1 METDNKNIVPM
12 KVGLYSSWSLTIL
25 TMITFGLAM
34 IAIPP
39 SGPYCPES
47 CMNYPYADILSYHPR
62 DYYWMYLA
70 VFQLCT
76 FLIFMI
82 ANHFVA
88 PVERKIYSFISVA
101 FALISTT
108 ILLANYFLQFSVVP
122 ISVMKGQTEGIALL
136 TQYNGHGIFIV
147 LEELGFT
154 MMSIAFIFLSP
165 GFSMKSPLEKAI
177 RWILLMPFIVNVF
190 AFIFYSIQFGLD
202 RDYRYEVAAIT
213 INWLVTVLIGI
224 LTGVFFKRELNRLCS
239 DNKLG

>member
-1 METDNKNIVPM
+1 METNNKNIATM

-25 TMITFGLAM
+25 TVITFGFAM

-39 SGPYCPES
+39 SGPNCPGN
-47 CMNYPYADILSYHPR
+47 CMNYPYPDILSYYPR

-70 VFQLCT
+70 VFQLCA

-82 ANHFVA
+82 ANHFIA
-88 PVERKIYSFISVA
+88 PVERKIFSFISVA
-101 FALISTT
+101 FAMISTT
-108 ILLANYFLQFSVVP
+108 ILLGDYFLQFSVVP

-165 GFSMKSPLEKAI
+165 IFSMKNRLEQAI
-177 RWILLMPFIVNVF
+177 RWILLMPFVVNVF

-213 INWLVTVLIGI
+213 INWLVTILIGVLIGI
-224 LTGVFFKRELNRLCS
+224 FFKREM
-239 DNKLG
+239 NKIK

>member
-1 METDNKNIVPM
+1 METDNKNIVTM
-12 KVGLYSSWSLTIL
+12 KVGLYSSWSLAIL
-25 TMITFGLAM
+25 TVITFGFAM

-39 SGPYCPES
+39 SGPNCPGN
-47 CMNYPYADILSYHPR
+47 CMNYPYPDILSYYPR

-88 PVERKIYSFISVA
+88 PVERKIFSFISVA
-101 FALISTT
+101 FATIATT
-108 ILLANYFLQFSVVP
+108 VLLGDYFLQFSVVP

-165 GFSMKSPLEKAI
+165 IFSMKNRLEQAI
-177 RWILLMPFIVNVF
+177 RWILIMPFVVNVF
-190 AFIFYSIQFGLD
+190 AFVVYSIQFGLD
-202 RDYRYEVAAIT
+202 RDYRYEVAAIS
-213 INWLVTVLIGI
+213 INWLVTILAGVLI
-224 LTGVFFKRELNRLCS
+224 GVFFKREM
-239 DNKLG
+239 NKIK

>member
-1 METDNKNIVPM
+1 METDNKNIATM
-12 KVGLYSSWSLTIL
+12 KVGFYSSWSLITL
-25 TMITFGLAM
+25 TVITFGFAM
-34 IAIPP
+34 TAIPP
-39 SGPYCPES
+39 SGPNCPGN
-47 CMNYPYADILSYHPR
+47 CMNYPYPDILSYYPR

-70 VFQLCT
+70 VFQLCA

-82 ANHFVA
+82 ANHFAA
-88 PVERKIYSFISVA
+88 PLERKIFSFISVA
-101 FALISTT
+101 FAMISTT
-108 ILLANYFLQFSVVP
+108 ILLGDYFLQFSVVP

-165 GFSMKSPLEKAI
+165 IFSMKNRLEHAI
-177 RWILLMPFIVNVF
+177 RWILLMPFVVNVF

-213 INWLVTVLIGI
+213 INWLVTILAGVLI
-224 LTGVFFKRELNRLCS
+224 GVFFKREM
-239 DNKLG
+239 NKIE

>member
-1 METDNKNIVPM
+1 METDNKNIITM
-12 KVGLYSSWSLTIL
+12 KVGLYSSWSLAIMTV
-25 TMITFGLAM
+25 ITFGFAM

-39 SGPYCPES
+39 SGPNCPS
-47 CMNYPYADILSYHPR
+47 NCMNYPYPDILSYYPR

-88 PVERKIYSFISVA
+88 PVERKIFSFISVT
-101 FALISTT
+101 FAMIATT
-108 ILLANYFLQFSVVP
+108 ILLGNYFLQFSVVP
-122 ISVMKGQTEGIALL
+122 ISITKGQTEGIALL

-165 GFSMKSPLEKAI
+165 IFSMKNRLEQAI
-177 RWILLMPFIVNVF
+177 RWILIMPFVVNIF
-190 AFIFYSIQFGLD
+190 AFVFYSIQFGLD
-202 RDYRYEVAAIT
+202 RDYRYEVATIS
-213 INWLVTVLIGI
+213 INWLVTILIGI
-224 LTGVFFKRELNRLCS
+224 LIGVFFKREM
-239 DNKLG
+239 NKIK

>member
-1 METDNKNIVPM
+1 METEIKNIIAI

-25 TMITFGLAM
+25 TLVTFGFAM
-34 IAIPP
+34 MAIPP
-39 SGPYCPES
+39 SGPNCPS
-47 CMNYPYADILSYHPR
+47 NCMNYPYPDILSYYPR
-62 DYYWMYLA
+62 DYYWMYFA
-70 VFQLCT
+70 VIQLCA

-88 PVERKIYSFISVA
+88 PVERKIFSFISVA

-108 ILLANYFLQFSVVP
+108 ILLADYILQFSVVP

-165 GFSMKSPLEKAI
+165 VFSMKSRLEKAI
-177 RWILLMPFIVNVF
+177 RWTLLMPFVVSIF

-213 INWLVTVLIGI
+213 INWLVTILAGI
-224 LTGVFFKRELNRLCS
+224 FIGVFFKREM
-239 DNKLG
+239 NKIK

>member
-1 METDNKNIVPM
+1 METDNKNITPM
-12 KVGLYSSWSLTIL
+12 KVGLYSSWSLAIL
-25 TMITFGLAM
+25 TVITFGFAM

-39 SGPYCPES
+39 SGPNCPGN
-47 CMNYPYADILSYHPR
+47 CMNYPYPDILSYYPR

-70 VFQLCT
+70 VFQLCA
-76 FLIFMI
+76 FLIFII

-101 FALISTT
+101 FAVISTT

-122 ISVMKGQTEGIALL
+122 ISVMKGQVEGIALL
-136 TQYNGHGIFIV
+136 TQYNGHGVFIV

-165 GFSMKSPLEKAI
+165 VFSMKSRLEKAI
-177 RWILLMPFIVNVF
+177 RWILLMPFVVNVF

-202 RDYRYEVAAIT
+202 RDYRFEVAAIT
-213 INWLVTVLIGI
+213 INWLVTILVGI
-224 LTGVFFKRELNRLCS
+224 LIGVFFKREM
-239 DNKLG
+239 NKVK

>member
-1 METDNKNIVPM
+1 METDNKNIATM

-25 TMITFGLAM
+25 TMITFGFAI

-39 SGPYCPES
+39 SGPNCPGN
-47 CMNYPYADILSYHPR
+47 CMNYPYPDILSYYPR

-70 VFQLCT
+70 VFQLCA

-82 ANHFVA
+82 ANHFIA
-88 PVERKIYSFISVA
+88 PVERKIFSFISVA
-101 FALISTT
+101 FAMISTT
-108 ILLANYFLQFSVVP
+108 ILLGDYFLQFSVVP

-165 GFSMKSPLEKAI
+165 IFSMKNRLEQAI
-177 RWILLMPFIVNVF
+177 RWILIMPFVVNVF
-190 AFIFYSIQFGLD
+190 AFVFYSIQFGLD
-202 RDYRYEVAAIT
+202 RDYRYEVATIT
-213 INWLVTVLIGI
+213 INWLVIILIGI
-224 LTGVFFKRELNRLCS
+224 LIGVFFKREM
-239 DNKLG
+239 NKTK

>member
-1 METDNKNIVPM
+1 METEIKNIIAI
-12 KVGLYSSWSLTIL
+12 KVGLYSSWSLAIL
-25 TMITFGLAM
+25 TLVTFGFAM
-34 IAIPP
+34 MAIPP
-39 SGPYCPES
+39 SGPNCPS
-47 CMNYPYADILSYHPR
+47 NCMNYPYPDILSYYPR
-62 DYYWMYLA
+62 DYYWMYFA
-70 VFQLCT
+70 VIQLCA

-88 PVERKIYSFISVA
+88 PVERKIFSFISVA

-108 ILLANYFLQFSVVP
+108 ILLADYILQFSVVP
-122 ISVMKGQTEGIALL
+122 ISVMQGQTEGIALL

-165 GFSMKSPLEKAI
+165 VFSMKSRLEKAI
-177 RWILLMPFIVNVF
+177 RWTLLMPFVVSIF

-213 INWLVTVLIGI
+213 INWLVTILAGI
-224 LTGVFFKRELNRLCS
+224 FIGVFFKREM
-239 DNKLG
+239 NKIK